1 MKNSFPKNFQDIK
14 AANAKLNFSANDE
27 VQRPNWITT
36 KIKKKKEIHSCKKT
50 KMKFQTLCTDTAEAA
65 H

>member
-14 AANAKLNFSANDE
+14 AANAKLIFLHMMKFKGK
-27 VQRPNWITT
+27 TG
-36 KIKKKKEIHSCKKT
+36 KKEIHNCEKT
-50 KMKFQTLCTDTAEAA
+50 KMKFQTLCTDTAEAV